1 MDINRNNYEEYFL
14 LYADNELTDSEK
26 AEVLMFLKQNKD
38 LEEEFRMI
46 HYTISKPDANIE
58 LADKSFLF
66 RNNTGLF
73 IHENNYEEIFV
84 LYHDNELTAKQK
96 FETEE
101 FLSSHSQL
109 KGDFELIGQARL
121 TPENAVIFPGKKH
134 LYRKEK
140 SGKVVPVMFWRML
153 AAALVIGFGL
163 WITNLYFQKSP
174 GLTRTTVQT
183 NSPKTVPSAVEKN
196 ILPEKKRANAVVQST
211 IENSEPV
218 VAEVKDKEKNQKSPQ
233 EKNNGNTTVLKAG
246 TKIQKQEPENLIK
259 QVPETIK
266 NEVTAS
272 NVKIKNIPNDEL
284 APLDKID
291 PVKEL
296 AQNIPE
302 EKEDKLQP
310 GIHALNASYVQEGN
324 DNNQNYV
331 FYDITTDEFK
341 RTKVGGFLK
350 KVKRVIERNNP
361 ITRILSGDDRQV
373 VSN

>member
-1 MDINRNNYEEYFL
+1 
-14 LYADNELTDSEK
+14 
-26 AEVLMFLKQNKD
+26 
-38 LEEEFRMI
+38 
-46 HYTISKPDANIE
+46 
-58 LADKSFLF
+58 
-66 RNNTGLF
+66 
-73 IHENNYEEIFV
+73 
-84 LYHDNELTAKQK
+84 
-96 FETEE
+96 
-101 FLSSHSQL
+101 
-109 KGDFELIGQARL
+109 
-121 TPENAVIFPGKKH
+121 
-134 LYRKEK
+134 
-140 SGKVVPVMFWRML
+140 ML

-174 GLTRTTVQT
+174 GIPTTTVQSI
-183 NSPKTVPSAVEKN
+183 SPKTAPSEVEKN
-196 ILPEKKRANAVVQST
+196 ILPGKKGDNAVVQST
-211 IENSEPV
+211 KENSEPV
-218 VAEVKDKEKNQKSPQ
+218 VPEVKDKEKNKKSPR
-233 EKNNGNTTVLKAG
+233 EKNNNNSAVLHAGN
-246 TKIQKQEPENLIK
+246 KIQKQEPENLIK

-266 NEVTAS
+266 NEVTDS
-272 NVKIKNIPNDEL
+272 NVKIKNIPNDKL
-284 APLDKID
+284 TPLDKID